1 MLAATVADNQSTSE
15 ASRFPELT
23 VSTNT
28 SQLADQIIDIAVGER
43 APEPTADRRIAKRV
57 PYRDYVA
64 LLLISPTGDRGR
76 PIVLRARNISVYG
89 ISVISRHMIYPG
101 SVGAMQL
108 LRTDGRLALVGIRVK
123 ISRYIGNMEHHTGMS
138 FMPLPHGVTTEEFLD
153 RHGRIVLMD
162 PLLRDNLDDKT

>member
-1 MLAATVADNQSTSE
+1 MLADNTKTSGAST
-15 ASRFPELT
+15 FPELT

-28 SQLADQIIDIAVGER
+28 RQLADQIIDIAVGER
-43 APEPTADRRIAKRV
+43 TPERPEDRRIARRV
-57 PYRDYVA
+57 AYRDYVA

-76 PIVLRARNISVYG
+76 PIVLRARNISLYG

-108 LRTDGRLALVGIRVK
+108 LRSDGRLALVGVRVK

-138 FMPLPHGVTTEEFLD
+138 FIPLPHGVTTDEFLD
-153 RHGRIVLMD
+153 RHGRLILMD
-162 PLLRDNLDDKT
+162 TLLRQNLDDDP